1 MNTDKSILKALILI
15 LIVTIFTSCK
25 KSDEKPDYDYFVSKE
40 LAVTYTTASITSMLN
55 TGVQQY
61 PELSAIL
68 QYVKSD
74 VSVYKIVYTTEVY
87 GESIEASGLVCIP
100 GVPGEY
106 PVISFQN
113 GTNTVNAYAPS
124 EFVIN
129 PSYQLVEFIAS
140 MGFVVVIPDYPGFGK
155 SKQIPHPYLIAE
167 PTVQSI
173 VDMLYAVEESCEY
186 DEFTGITTLNE
197 YYLVGYSQGGW
208 ATLALHKAM
217 ELEYNN
223 DFELHGSV
231 CGAGPYNLYELL
243 QGIADIPEYP
253 MPYYLGYI
261 INAYSWYHQFTNPV
275 SDLLNEPYAS
285 RISTLYNGTLSGSQI
300 NAQLSILTSELFRSD
315 FISGFA
321 ASPSY
326 LSVREA
332 LISNSISA
340 WNTSIPILFVHG
352 EGDTHVSVTA
362 THTMYDQML
371 NAGASQELCSKIIFP
386 YLDHGDAIVPA
397 MIEGLDFIFNLI
409 AE

>member
-1 MNTDKSILKALILI
+1 MNKNNSISLLLIILLI
-15 LIVTIFTSCK
+15 IIVTSCRK
-25 KSDEKPDYDYFVSKE
+25 TPEKPDYDYFVSRE
-40 LAVTYTTASITSMLN
+40 LAVTYTTATITGLLT

-74 VSVYKIVYTTEVY
+74 INVYKVVYKTEIS
-87 GESIEASGLVCIP
+87 GESIEASGLVCVP
-100 GVPGEY
+100 ALPGEY

-167 PTVQSI
+167 PTVRSI
-173 VDMLYAVEESCEY
+173 TDMLYAVEESCEY
-186 DEFTGITTLNE
+186 DEFSGISTLNE

-208 ATLALHKAM
+208 ATLALHKAL
-217 ELEYNN
+217 ELDYGD
-223 DFELHGSV
+223 DFNLQGSV
-231 CGAGPYNLYELL
+231 CGAGPYNLYDLL
-243 QGIADIPEYP
+243 QEMTGLSEYP

-261 INAYSWYHQFTNPV
+261 INAYTWYDQFTNPV
-275 SDLLNEPYAS
+275 SGLLNEPYAT
-285 RISTLYNGTLSGSQI
+285 RVGTLFNGTLSGSQI
-300 NAQLSILTSELFRSD
+300 NEQLTTSITGLFSAD

-321 ASPSY
+321 GSATYS
-326 LSVREA
+326 SVREA
-332 LISNSISA
+332 LKRNSVSA
-340 WNTSIPILFVHG
+340 WNTARPILFVHG

-362 THTMYDQML
+362 THTIYDKML
-371 NAGASQELCSKIIFP
+371 DAGTSPDLCSKIIFP
-386 YLDHGDAIVPA
+386 GLDHGDAVLPA
-397 MIEGLDFIFNLI
+397 MIEGLDFILNLI
-409 AE
+409 SE

>member
-1 MNTDKSILKALILI
+1 MNKNHSISLLLII
-15 LIVTIFTSCK
+15 LSIIIVTSCK
-25 KSDEKPDYDYFVSKE
+25 KTPEKPDYDYFISKE
-40 LAVTYTTASITSMLN
+40 LAVTYTTSTITGLLSS
-55 TGVQQY
+55 GVQQY

-68 QYVKSD
+68 QYVKKD
-74 VSVYKIVYTTEVY
+74 VSVYKIVYTTEVN
-87 GESIEASGLVCIP
+87 GESIDASGLVCVP
-100 GVPGEY
+100 AVPGEY

-140 MGFVVVIPDYPGFGK
+140 MGFIVVIPDYPGFGK

-186 DEFTGITTLNE
+186 GEFTGITTLNE
-197 YYLVGYSQGGW
+197 YYLIGYSQGGW
-208 ATLALHKAM
+208 ATLALHKTL
-217 ELEYNN
+217 ELEYND

-231 CGAGPYNLYELL
+231 CGAGPYNLYDLL
-243 QGIADIPEYP
+243 QGIADIVEYP

-285 RISTLYNGTLSGSQI
+285 RISTLYIGTLSGGQI
-300 NAQLSILTSELFRSD
+300 NEQLSTSTAELFRPE
-315 FISGFA
+315 FITGFA

-326 LSVREA
+326 SSVREA
-332 LISNSISA
+332 LINNSISA
-340 WNTSIPILFVHG
+340 WNTSKPILFVHG

-362 THTMYDQML
+362 THRMFDQML
-371 NAGASQELCSKIIFP
+371 GAGTSPDLCSKIIYP
-386 YLDHGDAIVPA
+386 GLDHGDAIVPA

-409 AE
+409 DE